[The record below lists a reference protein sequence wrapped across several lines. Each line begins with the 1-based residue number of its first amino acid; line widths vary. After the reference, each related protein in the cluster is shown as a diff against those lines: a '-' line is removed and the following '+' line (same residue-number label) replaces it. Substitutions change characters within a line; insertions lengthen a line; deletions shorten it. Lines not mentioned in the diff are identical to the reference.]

1 MAIVKMKRLRLMGM
15 RSDRESL
22 LHLLQKLGCV
32 EVDEP
37 AIDLSDP
44 NWSALA
50 KPDSRDLS
58 AAKERSTLLNN
69 ALNILKKYAPAKEG
83 LFRIR
88 PRLTEKEFFNPDF
101 YQHGLDTARAIVE
114 GERTLASL
122 TAEQGKLQTQKA
134 ALAPWLPLDVPLE
147 LGSDG
152 TVSVIFGTIPA
163 KADYAAMEAA
173 VAQASDLTS
182 LSYAGADRDLQYFL
196 LICHRDVEEVCC
208 EAMREFGFSR
218 ANVRGWT
225 GTAAD
230 NDRMLDNQLAV
241 VAQKMDETKEHIASF
256 APHREA
262 LRRCVDR
269 AEQDIAREEA
279 KSRLVDSE
287 CAFFLEGWVPVP
299 DEEALVHAL
308 SDYTCCWETWAPERE
323 EYPSVPVKLKSNL
336 LTEPLTTITTM
347 YSLPAYDG
355 VDPNG
360 LMMPFYVFFFGFMFA
375 DLGYGLILA
384 AATLFIQ
391 WKIRPKGGF
400 GQLVRLMIMC
410 GISSAVIGLLTG
422 GFFSDFIVRFT
433 DMLGLPQPVI
443 PFLSVPE
450 GSGVPG
456 PVLDVMGNPMSVLV
470 FSLVVGLVQIVV
482 GMAVKFWMLCR
493 DGQVLDA
500 ILDVGTWWV
509 IFVGIALFA
518 LGVGNVAGYPVVLI
532 LGCLMLLGQA
542 RNAKGIGGKLGA
554 VIGGVYNGVTGYFG
568 DILSYSRLM
577 VMMLA
582 GSVIGQVFN
591 ILAAM
596 PGGGLPPAVG
606 IPIFFVI
613 FLMGHSFNIGL
624 NIIGTYVHT
633 SRLQYLEFFKQFYK
647 EGGRPWRP
655 LELNTKYVDIEEE
668 K

>member
-50 KPDSRDLS
+50 KPDGRDLS
-58 AAKERSTLLNN
+58 NAKERSTLLNN

-182 LSYAGADRDLQYFL
+182 LTYASADRDLQYFL
-196 LICHRDVEEVCC
+196 LICHKDVEEACC

-230 NDRMLDNQLAV
+230 NDRLLDNQLAV
-241 VAQKMDETKEHIASF
+241 VAQKMNETKEHIASF

-613 FLMGHSFNIGL
+613 FLVGHSFNIGL